1 MNNNSSIHINID
13 PDIAKLIP
21 EYLENRQRD
30 IRAIEEALGR
40 QDYSA
45 IQELGHSLKG
55 SGGGY
60 GFDLITEIGAALERS
75 AKSQDSIS
83 IQEHLQRLIDYLKRL
98 VLHYE

>member
-1 MNNNSSIHINID
+1 MNNNSSIHIKID
-13 PDIAKLIP
+13 PDIAELIP
-21 EYLENRQRD
+21 AYLENRQRD
-30 IRAIEEALGR
+30 IQTIEEALVL

-45 IQELGHSLKG
+45 IQELGHRLKG

-60 GFDLITEIGAALERS
+60 GFDTITEIGAALENS